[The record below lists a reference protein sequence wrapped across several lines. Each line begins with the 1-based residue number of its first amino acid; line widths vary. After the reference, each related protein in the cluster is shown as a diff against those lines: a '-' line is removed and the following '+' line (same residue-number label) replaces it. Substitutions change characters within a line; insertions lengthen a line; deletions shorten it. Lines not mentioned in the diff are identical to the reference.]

1 METGKHKIAPTHDGP
16 RKLKAT
22 VGNSKK
28 RAKAIQAIV
37 RFVEGLDKLK
47 GTPFAVQCGFL
58 HGAFARGAR
67 RFQQVDTLL
76 VLEKNADEVDA
87 FDFIIDDIFCDIYL
101 DTGIYFYLDFGRL
114 PQFPRLKSGVRDV
127 LLQREL
133 HHQLRKFDYH
143 MYLILIYQS
152 QII

>member
-1 METGKHKIAPTHDGP
+1 MNMEAKEHKIAPTHDGL
-16 RKLKAT
+16 RELKAT

-28 RAKAIQAIV
+28 RATAIQAIV

-47 GTPFAVQCGFL
+47 GTPFAVQCGLL

-87 FDFIIDDIFCDIYL
+87 FDFIIDNIFCDIYL
-101 DTGIYFYLDFGRL
+101 DTGIYFYIAVMN
-114 PQFPRLKSGVRDV
+114 PAT
-127 LLQREL
+127 LQSAIAQPSPLFRRIQEEGILFYGQDIL
-133 HHQLRKFDYH
+133 HQE
-143 MYLILIYQS
+143 S
-152 QII
+152 ENV